1 MIQFNENPYTWSDTS
16 SGVNT
21 AATELTLRSDAN
33 VIEISNL
40 TTPLEM
46 SIPHTVAPG
55 NDSVTAN
62 ITSTQTAIVE
72 ISINDTENTLV
83 VLVDISSV
91 FNDEESTDQRTEE
104 SSGQNGTLDFEILLI
119 SDENITDFDVSN
131 VNSSDLLL
139 AIPGENGTVTNYTT
153 TVVFSDAVT
162 IR

>member
-1 MIQFNENPYTWSDTS
+1 
-16 SGVNT
+16 
-21 AATELTLRSDAN
+21 
-33 VIEISNL
+33 
-40 TTPLEM
+40 M